1 MFTESSSKKNEN
13 ENLFIP
19 ASMWYNQEMVSKAK
33 DWVKTLNPDSKLPNF
48 NTRRI
53 LVPESQAVN
62 ESLESTK
69 TSNAPESSKD
79 FKAESLTPLP
89 PLKNLQGAL
98 PSSEVMPLTFQP
110 HSPRE
115 KPGLDIMKHIKPET
129 QDSLDK
135 SVLGT
140 VTVGHIYPNDSRIS
154 KIQQTES
161 SKLVDSSK
169 GSQDSKPKVQNVG
182 SSKIL
187 YYMICKKEDLR
198 TSDHEMYTASLKRNY
213 PECEICGSY
222 DHFTLGHNHVI
233 HIRRGTLVESS
244 QSSES
249 SIGVKCNTC
258 KSTVH
263 STTDHNDFDHFKR
276 ETHQGAHLIPGQWML
291 KKYDWCQEL
300 SAQICRATRIFFG
313 FKAFRVFQTKR
324 QQIEETYHV
333 TFDESIEAI
342 RFTNTLVD
350 EIGIDDSS
358 RYPPNEFLQEDDP
371 FRQYQVDSDVSYYII
386 PYGRSLTE
394 LTQENHVPEVIVPNE
409 PDIPH
414 TKDTEVPDV
423 TQSHIS
429 NQASTS
435 SHPVPLDRWS
445 REQHIKLVII
455 IGDPDRT
462 KKVSEVLKHP
472 RWIESMQE
480 ELNQF
485 YRNKVWTLVTF
496 PYGEIA
502 IGSKW
507 VFRNKKDEHGIT
519 TKNKARLVAQGYSQ
533 EEGIAY
539 DETFAPVARMEAI
552 KIFLAFATYMNFKVY
567 QMDVKSSFLNGKLKE
582 EVYVKQPPGFKSSKF
597 LDYVCKL
604 DKALYGLKQAPR
616 ACKTP
621 MVLPN
626 NLGPDLAGKPVN
638 ETSYKGMIGSLMYL
652 TAIRPDIQFFTVLCA
667 RYQSNPKDSHITA
680 VKRILMYLKGTPT
693 LGLYYPKCLGFDLKG
708 YSDSDYADCN
718 MDRKSTLAE
727 AEYVVVAGCCAS
739 ILWMKSKLSDYDIH
753 YKMFWST
760 AVAYDPFPSIDEPE
774 QRPLKEF
781 LIKFLVSNGQ
791 RPLTLDFNTFCLSTD
806 LDYNNGKYVDHP
818 TPEVVKKEL
827 GKIAINPSYLDK
839 TPVLKNSFHVA
850 WRILFTFVIQVLG
863 GNYSSTKFLPPI
875 LSNFNFTK
883 DPSIVTDIE
892 LTAHMIAVNNRRDT
906 VSPPPFSTK
915 KKPRKSQTVTSTLP
929 SHRGLRLTGLPSTLD
944 EGTRKPQPLPEGT
957 ATHPKDSGGNVQPLK
972 RDLTFITSDEGTAKT
987 TLRIGAKYQVDETQS
1002 TRLRYRSLSKN
1013 KVKTSFEVE
1022 PDIKPLQLQTF
1033 VDIQAYLLS
1042 EDELEKKSD
1051 EEEVLAA

>member
-1 MFTESSSKKNEN
+1 MIRTRTCETPLHGQIGLVAETFDWDEEEVSDDEEVTQVKVLMALADDELTVGKSHARNGEREQICHQKKKVLGGELFTESSSKKNEN

-291 KKYDWCQEL
+291 KEYDRCQEL

-358 RYPPNEFLQEDDP
+358 RYHPNEFLQEDDP
-371 FRQYQVDSDVSYYII
+371 SRQYQVDSDVSYYII
-386 PYGRSLTE
+386 PHGCSLTE

-414 TKDTEVPDV
+414 TKDTEGPPDLINIEGTHEQNVQNDQMIIQPNDVSSGNNAEVSGFITESLVPDV

-429 NQASTS
+429 NQASIS

-455 IGDPDRT
+455 IGDPGEGMLTRSMAT
-462 KKVSEVLKHP
+462 KLTTALAGEYLFADFLSK
-472 RWIESMQE
+472 IEPKRC
-480 ELNQF
+480 L
-485 YRNKVWTLVTF
+485 
-496 PYGEIA
+496 
-502 IGSKW
+502 
-507 VFRNKKDEHGIT
+507 RNKKDEHGIT

-616 ACKTP
+616 AWMTK
-621 MVLPN
+621 
-626 NLGPDLAGKPVN
+626 
-638 ETSYKGMIGSLMYL
+638 ES
-652 TAIRPDIQFFTVLCA
+652 QF
-667 RYQSNPKDSHITA
+667 
-680 VKRILMYLKGTPT
+680 VKNST
-693 LGLYYPKCLGFDLKG
+693 LGT
-708 YSDSDYADCN
+708 YSRN
-718 MDRKSTLAE
+718 MK
-727 AEYVVVAGCCAS
+727 
-739 ILWMKSKLSDYDIH
+739 
-753 YKMFWST
+753 
-760 AVAYDPFPSIDEPE
+760 
-774 QRPLKEF
+774 F
-781 LIKFLVSNGQ
+781 LIV
-791 RPLTLDFNTFCLSTD
+791 
-806 LDYNNGKYVDHP
+806 
-818 TPEVVKKEL
+818 
-827 GKIAINPSYLDK
+827 
-839 TPVLKNSFHVA
+839 
-850 WRILFTFVIQVLG
+850 
-863 GNYSSTKFLPPI
+863 
-875 LSNFNFTK
+875 
-883 DPSIVTDIE
+883 
-892 LTAHMIAVNNRRDT
+892 
-906 VSPPPFSTK
+906 
-915 KKPRKSQTVTSTLP
+915 
-929 SHRGLRLTGLPSTLD
+929 
-944 EGTRKPQPLPEGT
+944 PQ
-957 ATHPKDSGGNVQPLK
+957 
-972 RDLTFITSDEGTAKT
+972 
-987 TLRIGAKYQVDETQS
+987 
-1002 TRLRYRSLSKN
+1002 
-1013 KVKTSFEVE
+1013 
-1022 PDIKPLQLQTF
+1022 
-1033 VDIQAYLLS
+1033 
-1042 EDELEKKSD
+1042 
-1051 EEEVLAA
+1051 